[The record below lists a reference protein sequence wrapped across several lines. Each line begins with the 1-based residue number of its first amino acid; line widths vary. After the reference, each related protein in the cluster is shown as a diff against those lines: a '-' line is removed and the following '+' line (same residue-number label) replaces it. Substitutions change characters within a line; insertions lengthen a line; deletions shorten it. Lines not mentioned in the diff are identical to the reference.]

1 MQECTF
7 SVNLFSISSLIC
19 PETTESNVIITAVV
33 MIVLFISSARTQV
46 EFQLKDFVG
55 ENIPLVVEEM
65 TSSLQSA
72 AAFIASESQG

>member
-7 SVNLFSISSLIC
+7 SVNLFSISSPIC

-46 EFQLKDFVG
+46 QFQLKDFVG

-72 AAFIASESQG
+72 AAFIAPESQG

>member
-1 MQECTF
+1 MI
-7 SVNLFSISSLIC
+7 NISISSLSC

-33 MIVLFISSARTQV
+33 IIVPFISSARTQV

-55 ENIPLVVEEM
+55 ENIPLVIEEM
-65 TSSLQSA
+65 TSSLQSV

>member
-1 MQECTF
+1 M
-7 SVNLFSISSLIC
+7 
-19 PETTESNVIITAVV
+19 IITAVV

-46 EFQLKDFVG
+46 QFQLKDFVG
-55 ENIPLVVEEM
+55 KNIPLVVEEM